1 MGLTGFFFGGIMFQK
16 QLILRNGWIALNFF
30 NTARILK
37 TEPAAGEIPPVKSL
51 LGDTIGVAWPSV
63 VESFLVAL
71 VGFIDT
77 IMVSTLGSYAI
88 AAVGL
93 TQQPKCIGLAI
104 FLAMSTAIS
113 ALVARRRG
121 EQNRESAVR
130 VLRTCVAVALVLTAV
145 ISLVFV
151 AFADQIIRFA
161 GSAPD
166 THEAAVE
173 YFQII
178 MAGLVF
184 TTIMMV
190 INAAQRGAGNTQ
202 IAMRTNIVSNLV
214 NVLFNYLLIGGN
226 LGFPAL
232 GTRGAAIATVI
243 GSVFGCAMSIGSLFS
258 KQAFVYIRGVKGF
271 LASRFDIRSL
281 LNVGSSAFVE
291 QIFLRIGFLLF
302 AITVANLGTT
312 AYAAHQ
318 IGMNMMHLTFSL
330 GDGLSVASVAL
341 IGRSL
346 GQERRDLAKLYAS
359 MCQRL
364 GLLCAVVMSLVFFF
378 FGRNLFGLFSSE
390 VSILD
395 YGVMIMRML
404 CVIIYMQISQV
415 VFFGCLR
422 GAGDTK
428 YTAFASLISVAIIRP
443 ALSWLLC
450 YPLGL
455 GLFGVWLGLAGD
467 QFMRFMLGYVRIK
480 QGKWLKIKI

>member
-1 MGLTGFFFGGIMFQK
+1 MTGELPSTNSLF
-16 QLILRNGWIALNFF
+16 
-30 NTARILK
+30 K
-37 TEPAAGEIPPVKSL
+37 T
-51 LGDTIGVAWPSV
+51 TINMAWPSM

-93 TQQPKCIGLAI
+93 TQQPKFIGLAL
-104 FLAMSTAIS
+104 FMSMSTAIS

-130 VLRTCVAVALVLTAV
+130 ILKTCILVAVILTAI
-145 ISLVFV
+145 ISVTFT
-151 AFADQIIRFA
+151 AFADPIIRFA
-161 GSAPD
+161 GSADD

-178 MAGLVF
+178 MGGIGF
-184 TTIMMV
+184 TTVMMIV
-190 INAAQRGAGNTQ
+190 NAAQRGA
-202 IAMRTNIVSNLV
+202 
-214 NVLFNYLLIGGN
+214 
-226 LGFPAL
+226 AL
-232 GTRGAAIATVI
+232 ATVI
-243 GSVFGCAMSIGSLFS
+243 GSVLGCAMSLHSMFAKS
-258 KQAFVYIRGVKGF
+258 SFVYIRGVKGF
-271 LASRFDIRSL
+271 FTSRFDVRSL

-318 IGMNMMHLTFSL
+318 IGMNMMSLTFSL

-346 GQERRDLAKLYAS
+346 GEERRDLAKLYAS
-359 MCQRL
+359 MCQRI
-364 GLLCAVVMSLVFFF
+364 GLFCAFVMSMVFLF
-378 FGRNLFGLFSSE
+378 FGRNLYGLFSNE
-390 VSILD
+390 QEILD
-395 YGVMIMRML
+395 MGVMIMRML
-404 CVIIYMQISQV
+404 CVIIYLQITQV
-415 VFFGCLR
+415 IFFGCLR

-428 YTAFASLISVAIIRP
+428 YTAFASMISVAIIRP
-443 ALSWLLC
+443 GLSWLLC

-455 GLFGVWLGLAGD
+455 GLLGVWLGLFGD
-467 QFMRFMLGYVRIK
+467 QFMRFCLGYFRMK

>member
-1 MGLTGFFFGGIMFQK
+1 MTGELPSTNSLF
-16 QLILRNGWIALNFF
+16 
-30 NTARILK
+30 K
-37 TEPAAGEIPPVKSL
+37 T
-51 LGDTIGVAWPSV
+51 TINMAWPSM

-93 TQQPKCIGLAI
+93 TQQPKFIGLAL
-104 FLAMSTAIS
+104 FMSMSTAIS

-130 VLRTCVAVALVLTAV
+130 ILKTCILVAVILTAI
-145 ISLVFV
+145 ISVTFT
-151 AFADQIIRFA
+151 AFADPIIRFA
-161 GSAPD
+161 GSADD

-178 MAGLVF
+178 MGGIGF
-184 TTIMMV
+184 TTVMMIV
-190 INAAQRGAGNTQ
+190 NAA
-202 IAMRTNIVSNLV
+202 L
-214 NVLFNYLLIGGN
+214 
-226 LGFPAL
+226 
-232 GTRGAAIATVI
+232 ATVI
-243 GSVFGCAMSIGSLFS
+243 GSVLGCAMSLHSMFAKS
-258 KQAFVYIRGVKGF
+258 SFVYIRGVKGF
-271 LASRFDIRSL
+271 FTSRFDVRSL

-318 IGMNMMHLTFSL
+318 IGMNMMSLTFSL

-346 GQERRDLAKLYAS
+346 GEERRDLAKLYAS
-359 MCQRL
+359 MCQRI
-364 GLLCAVVMSLVFFF
+364 GLFCAFVMSMVFLF
-378 FGRNLFGLFSSE
+378 FGRNLYGLFSSE
-390 VSILD
+390 QEILD
-395 YGVMIMRML
+395 MGVMIMRML
-404 CVIIYMQISQV
+404 CVIIYLQITQV
-415 VFFGCLR
+415 IFFGCLR

-428 YTAFASLISVAIIRP
+428 YTAFASMISVAIIRP
-443 ALSWLLC
+443 GLSWLLC

-455 GLFGVWLGLAGD
+455 GLLGVWLGLFGD
-467 QFMRFMLGYVRIK
+467 QFMRFCLGYFRMK

>member
-1 MGLTGFFFGGIMFQK
+1 M
-16 QLILRNGWIALNFF
+16 QLF
-30 NTARILK
+30 NTARILRQ
-37 TEPAAGEIPPVKSL
+37 EPAAGEIPPVKSL
-51 LGDTIGVAWPSV
+51 LRDTVGVAWPSI

-77 IMVSTLGSYAI
+77 IMVSVLGSYAI

-93 TQQPKCIGLAI
+93 TQQPK
-104 FLAMSTAIS
+104 FLGIAVFMAMSTAIS

-130 VLRTCVAVALVLTAV
+130 ILRMCILVTLVLTAV
-145 ISLVFV
+145 VSAVCV
-151 AFADQIIRFA
+151 AFADPIIRFA

-173 YFQII
+173 YFQILMGGI
-178 MAGLVF
+178 VF
-184 TTIMMV
+184 TTVMLV
-190 INAAQRGAGNTQ
+190 INAAQRGAGNTK

-214 NVLFNYLLIGGN
+214 NIVFNYLLIGGN
-226 LGFPAL
+226 FGFPAL

-243 GSVFGCAMSIGSLFS
+243 GSVVGCGMSVGSMFS
-258 KQAFVYIRGVKGF
+258 KQSFVYIRGIKGWIS
-271 LASRFDIRSL
+271 SRFDIRSL

-312 AYAAHQ
+312 QYAVHQ
-318 IGMNMMHLTFSL
+318 IGMNMMSLSFSF

-341 IGRSL
+341 VGRSL
-346 GQERRDLAKLYAS
+346 GQGRRDLAKLYAS

-364 GLLCAVVMSLVFFF
+364 GLLCAFVMSMVFLF
-378 FGRNLFGLFSSE
+378 FGRNLFALFSDE
-390 VSILD
+390 AEILD
-395 YGVMIMRML
+395 IGVMIMRIL
-404 CVIIYMQISQV
+404 CFVIYMQISQV

-428 YTAFASLISVAIIRP
+428 YTALASLISVTCIRP
-443 ALSWLLC
+443 GLSWLLC

-455 GLFGVWLGLAGD
+455 GLLGVWMGLVGD
-467 QFMRFMLGYVRIK
+467 QFTRFLLGYIRMK

>member
-1 MGLTGFFFGGIMFQK
+1 M
-16 QLILRNGWIALNFF
+16 
-30 NTARILK
+30 
-37 TEPAAGEIPPVKSL
+37 
-51 LGDTIGVAWPSV
+51 

-93 TQQPKCIGLAI
+93 TQQPKFIGLAL
-104 FLAMSTAIS
+104 FMSMSTAIS

-130 VLRTCVAVALVLTAV
+130 ILKTCILVAVILTAI
-145 ISLVFV
+145 ISVTFT
-151 AFADQIIRFA
+151 AFADPIIRFA
-161 GSAPD
+161 GSADD

-178 MAGLVF
+178 MGGIGF
-184 TTIMMV
+184 TTVMMIV
-190 INAAQRGAGNTQ
+190 NAAQRGAGNTK
-202 IAMRTNIVSNLV
+202 IALRTNMVSNLV
-214 NVLFNYLLIGGN
+214 NVVFNYLLIGG
-226 LGFPAL
+226 
-232 GTRGAAIATVI
+232 
-243 GSVFGCAMSIGSLFS
+243 SVLGCAMSLHSMFAKS
-258 KQAFVYIRGVKGF
+258 SFVYIRGVKGF
-271 LASRFDIRSL
+271 FASKFDVRSL

-318 IGMNMMHLTFSL
+318 IGMNMMSLTFSL

-346 GQERRDLAKLYAS
+346 GEERRDLAKLYAS
-359 MCQRL
+359 MCQRI
-364 GLLCAVVMSLVFFF
+364 GLFCAFVMSMVFLF
-378 FGRNLFGLFSSE
+378 FGRNLYGLFSNE
-390 VSILD
+390 QEILD
-395 YGVMIMRML
+395 MGVMIMRML
-404 CVIIYMQISQV
+404 CVIIYLQITQV
-415 VFFGCLR
+415 IFFGCLR

-428 YTAFASLISVAIIRP
+428 YTAFASMISVAIIRP
-443 ALSWLLC
+443 GLSWLLC

-455 GLFGVWLGLAGD
+455 GLLGVWLGLFGD
-467 QFMRFMLGYVRIK
+467 QFMRFCLGYFRMK

>member
-1 MGLTGFFFGGIMFQK
+1 MTGELPSTNSLF
-16 QLILRNGWIALNFF
+16 
-30 NTARILK
+30 K
-37 TEPAAGEIPPVKSL
+37 T
-51 LGDTIGVAWPSV
+51 TINMAWPSM

-93 TQQPKCIGLAI
+93 TQQPKFIGLAL
-104 FLAMSTAIS
+104 FMSMSTAIS

-130 VLRTCVAVALVLTAV
+130 ILKTCILVAVILTAI
-145 ISLVFV
+145 ISVTFT
-151 AFADQIIRFA
+151 AFADPIIRFA
-161 GSAPD
+161 GSADD

-178 MAGLVF
+178 MGGIGF
-184 TTIMMV
+184 TTVMMIV
-190 INAAQRGAGNTQ
+190 NAAQRGA
-202 IAMRTNIVSNLV
+202 
-214 NVLFNYLLIGGN
+214 
-226 LGFPAL
+226 AL
-232 GTRGAAIATVI
+232 ATVI
-243 GSVFGCAMSIGSLFS
+243 GSVLGCAMSLHSMFAKS
-258 KQAFVYIRGVKGF
+258 SFVYIRGVKGF
-271 LASRFDIRSL
+271 FTSKFDVRSL

-318 IGMNMMHLTFSL
+318 IGMNMMSLTFSL

-346 GQERRDLAKLYAS
+346 GEERRDLAKLYAS
-359 MCQRL
+359 MCQRI
-364 GLLCAVVMSLVFFF
+364 GLFCAFVMSMIFLF
-378 FGRNLFGLFSSE
+378 FGRNLYGLFSNE
-390 VSILD
+390 QEILD
-395 YGVMIMRML
+395 MGVMIMRML
-404 CVIIYMQISQV
+404 CVIIYLQITQV
-415 VFFGCLR
+415 IFFGCLR

-428 YTAFASLISVAIIRP
+428 YTAFASMISVAIIRP
-443 ALSWLLC
+443 GLSWLLC

-455 GLFGVWLGLAGD
+455 GLLGVWLGLFGD
-467 QFMRFMLGYVRIK
+467 QFMRFCLGYFRMK

>member
-1 MGLTGFFFGGIMFQK
+1 M
-16 QLILRNGWIALNFF
+16 QLF
-30 NTARILK
+30 NTARILRQ
-37 TEPAAGEIPPVKSL
+37 EPAAGEIPPVKSL
-51 LGDTIGVAWPSV
+51 LRDTVGVAWPSI

-77 IMVSTLGSYAI
+77 IMVSVLGSYAI

-93 TQQPKCIGLAI
+93 TQQPK
-104 FLAMSTAIS
+104 FLGIAVFMAMSTAIS

-130 VLRTCVAVALVLTAV
+130 ILRMCILVTLVLTAV
-145 ISLVFV
+145 VSAVCV
-151 AFADQIIRFA
+151 AFADPIIRFA

-173 YFQII
+173 YFQIL
-178 MAGLVF
+178 M
-184 TTIMMV
+184 
-190 INAAQRGAGNTQ
+190 AQRGAGNTK

-214 NVLFNYLLIGGN
+214 NIVFNYLLIGGN
-226 LGFPAL
+226 FGFPAL

-243 GSVFGCAMSIGSLFS
+243 GSVVGCGMSVGSMFS
-258 KQAFVYIRGVKGF
+258 KQSFVYIRGIKGWIS
-271 LASRFDIRSL
+271 SRFDIRSL

-312 AYAAHQ
+312 QYAVHQ
-318 IGMNMMHLTFSL
+318 IGMNMMSLSFSF

-341 IGRSL
+341 VGRSL
-346 GQERRDLAKLYAS
+346 GQGRRDLAKLYAS

-364 GLLCAVVMSLVFFF
+364 GLLCAFVMSMVFLF
-378 FGRNLFGLFSSE
+378 FGRNLFALFSDE
-390 VSILD
+390 AEILD
-395 YGVMIMRML
+395 IGVMIMRIL
-404 CVIIYMQISQV
+404 CFVIYMQISQV

-428 YTAFASLISVAIIRP
+428 YTALASLISVTCIRP
-443 ALSWLLC
+443 GLSWLLC

-455 GLFGVWLGLAGD
+455 GLLGVWMGLVGD
-467 QFMRFMLGYVRIK
+467 QFTRFLLGYIRMK

>member
-1 MGLTGFFFGGIMFQK
+1 MTGELPSTNSLF
-16 QLILRNGWIALNFF
+16 
-30 NTARILK
+30 K
-37 TEPAAGEIPPVKSL
+37 T
-51 LGDTIGVAWPSV
+51 TINMAWPSM

-93 TQQPKCIGLAI
+93 TQQPKFIGLAL
-104 FLAMSTAIS
+104 FMSMSTAIS

-130 VLRTCVAVALVLTAV
+130 ILKTCILVAVILTAI
-145 ISLVFV
+145 ISVTFT
-151 AFADQIIRFA
+151 AFADPIIRFA
-161 GSAPD
+161 GSADD

-178 MAGLVF
+178 MGGIGF
-184 TTIMMV
+184 TTVMMIV
-190 INAAQRGAGNTQ
+190 NAAQRGA
-202 IAMRTNIVSNLV
+202 
-214 NVLFNYLLIGGN
+214 
-226 LGFPAL
+226 AL
-232 GTRGAAIATVI
+232 ATVI
-243 GSVFGCAMSIGSLFS
+243 GSVLGCAMSLHSMFAKS
-258 KQAFVYIRGVKGF
+258 SFVYIRGVKGF
-271 LASRFDIRSL
+271 FTSKFDVRSL

-318 IGMNMMHLTFSL
+318 IGMNMMSLTFSL

-346 GQERRDLAKLYAS
+346 GEERRDLAKLYAS
-359 MCQRL
+359 MCQRI
-364 GLLCAVVMSLVFFF
+364 GLFCAFVMSMVFLF
-378 FGRNLFGLFSSE
+378 FGRNLYGLFSNE
-390 VSILD
+390 QEILD
-395 YGVMIMRML
+395 MGVMIMRML
-404 CVIIYMQISQV
+404 CVIIYLQITQV
-415 VFFGCLR
+415 IFFGCLR

-428 YTAFASLISVAIIRP
+428 YTAFASMISVAIIRP
-443 ALSWLLC
+443 GLSWLLC

-455 GLFGVWLGLAGD
+455 GLLGVWLGLFGD
-467 QFMRFMLGYVRIK
+467 QFMRFCLGYFRMK

>member
-1 MGLTGFFFGGIMFQK
+1 MNL
-16 QLILRNGWIALNFF
+16 F

-37 TEPAAGEIPPVKSL
+37 QEPVAGEIPPAQTL
-51 LGDTIGVAWPSV
+51 LQDTVSVAWPSV

-77 IMVSTLGSYAI
+77 IMVSSLGAYAI

-93 TQQPKCIGLAI
+93 TQQPKFIFLSI
-104 FLAMSTAIS
+104 FLAMSTSIS

-121 EQNRESAVR
+121 EENRESAVR
-130 VLRTCVAVALVLTAV
+130 ILRTCILVALGLTAV
-145 ISLVFV
+145 ASVVSIT
-151 AFADQIIRFA
+151 FADSIIRFA
-161 GSAPD
+161 GSAED

-173 YFQII
+173 YYQIL
-178 MAGLVF
+178 MAGFVF
-184 TTIMMV
+184 TTIMLI
-190 INAAQRGAGNTQ
+190 INAAQRGAGNTK

-243 GSVFGCAMSIGSLFS
+243 GSVFGCAMSIGSMFS
-258 KQAFVYIRGVKGF
+258 KQSFVYIRGIKGWI
-271 LASRFDIRSL
+271 ASRFDVRSL

-291 QIFLRIGFLLF
+291 QLFLRIGFLLF

-312 AYAAHQ
+312 PYAAHQ
-318 IGMNMMHLTFSL
+318 IGMNMMSLSFSL

-346 GQERRDLAKLYAS
+346 GQKRRDLAKLYAS

-364 GLLCAVVMSLVFFF
+364 GLLGAFVMSMVFFF
-378 FGRNLFGLFSSE
+378 FGRNLFSLFSNDAE
-390 VSILD
+390 ILD
-395 YGVMIMRML
+395 MGVMIMRIL
-404 CVIIYMQISQV
+404 CFVIYMQISQV

-422 GAGDTK
+422 GAGDTR
-428 YTAFASLISVAIIRP
+428 YTALASLISVAIIRP
-443 ALSWLLC
+443 GLSWLLC
-450 YPLGL
+450 YPCGL
-455 GLFGVWLGLAGD
+455 GLLGVWMGLVGD
-467 QFMRFMLGYVRIK
+467 QFTRFILGYIRIK
-480 QGKWLKIKI
+480 QGNWLKIKI

>member
-1 MGLTGFFFGGIMFQK
+1 MTGELPSTNSLF
-16 QLILRNGWIALNFF
+16 
-30 NTARILK
+30 K
-37 TEPAAGEIPPVKSL
+37 TTVNM
-51 LGDTIGVAWPSV
+51 AWPSM

-93 TQQPKCIGLAI
+93 TQQPKFIGLAL
-104 FLAMSTAIS
+104 FMSMSTAIS

-130 VLRTCVAVALVLTAV
+130 ILKTCILVAVILTAI
-145 ISLVFV
+145 ISVTFT
-151 AFADQIIRFA
+151 AFADPIIRFA
-161 GSAPD
+161 GSADD

-178 MAGLVF
+178 MGGIGF
-184 TTIMMV
+184 TTVMMIV
-190 INAAQRGAGNTQ
+190 NAAQRGAGNTK
-202 IAMRTNIVSNLV
+202 IALRTNMVSNLV
-214 NVLFNYLLIGGN
+214 NVVFNYLLIGGN
-226 LGFPAL
+226 FGFPAL
-232 GTRGAAIATVI
+232 GTRGAALATVI
-243 GSVFGCAMSIGSLFS
+243 GSVLGCAMSLHSMFAKS
-258 KQAFVYIRGVKGF
+258 SFVYIRGVKGF
-271 LASRFDIRSL
+271 FTSRFDVRSL

-318 IGMNMMHLTFSL
+318 IGMNMMSLTFSL

-346 GQERRDLAKLYAS
+346 G
-359 MCQRL
+359 M
-364 GLLCAVVMSLVFFF
+364 
-378 FGRNLFGLFSSE
+378 
-390 VSILD
+390 
-395 YGVMIMRML
+395 GVMIMRML
-404 CVIIYMQISQV
+404 CVIIYLQITQV
-415 VFFGCLR
+415 IFFGCLR

-428 YTAFASLISVAIIRP
+428 YTAFASMISVAIIRP
-443 ALSWLLC
+443 GLSWLLC

-455 GLFGVWLGLAGD
+455 GLLGVWLGLFGD
-467 QFMRFMLGYVRIK
+467 QFMRFCLGYFRMK